1 MYDNKIDKKWQD
13 IWGKSGC
20 NNATKDFSKKKFYSL
35 VEFPYPSGAGM
46 HVGHIRAYMGMDVLS
61 RMKRLQG
68 YNVLFPIG
76 FDAFGL
82 PTENY
87 AIKTGIHPRKVTD
100 DNIKTFTKQLK
111 SVGYSFDYSR
121 VIDTTTD
128 DYVKW
133 TQWIFLKLFEKGLAY
148 KDKTLV
154 NYCPK
159 CRVILANEESQG
171 NVCDRCDSEVVQK
184 EKEVWMLKITDY
196 ADKLLEGLEEVDFSE
211 RVKTEQINWI
221 GRSSRSRS

>member
-1 MYDNKIDKKWQD
+1 M
-13 IWGKSGC
+13 
-20 NNATKDFSKKKFYSL
+20 A
-35 VEFPYPSGAGM
+35 
-46 HVGHIRAYMGMDVLS
+46 RYMGMDVLS